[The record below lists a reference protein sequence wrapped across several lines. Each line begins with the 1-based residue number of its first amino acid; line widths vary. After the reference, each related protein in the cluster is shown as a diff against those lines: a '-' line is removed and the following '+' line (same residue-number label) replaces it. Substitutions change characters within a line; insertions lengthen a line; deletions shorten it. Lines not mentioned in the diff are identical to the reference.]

1 MPMTAQTTGEDT
13 LRILDGIKVVEF
25 AQNLAIPMCGRI
37 LAGMGADVVKVE
49 PPTGDAMRSGG
60 DFGPMEAK
68 AYALINPDKRSMAL
82 DLTSPD
88 AKQVIEGLF
97 RWADVVLVAFKQSD
111 LARYGIDWDHARAV
125 NPRLIHLTH
134 TPFGPEGPDAN
145 QGGYDVL
152 VQALSGMGF
161 TMNRSENGVPLA
173 TRPAVND
180 SGTGIAGALGV
191 VAALRHRDQTGE
203 GQRVDVSLLATA
215 LNLSLPTVSQFTG
228 DQPVGSYDD
237 RQTALMSERDAGAP
251 FEELRH
257 EFETNVMAGQR
268 NFRLYFRHYA
278 TSDGLLTVAGL
289 SRGLRAKFHDAT
301 GIARPAGTLTLADQE
316 FHDIVEEAETLFASE
331 PTDHWLGVLR
341 GAGYP
346 CGRYNLPFEALNDPQ
361 VRANWFVDD
370 FEHPVAGSYSTPGM
384 PMQFSQTP
392 VGFSEPAPLFAAHT
406 MEVLTEIGL
415 NIEEIQSLVDTQVVI
430 TDRARNHDT

>member
-1 MPMTAQTTGEDT
+1 
-13 LRILDGIKVVEF
+13 
-25 AQNLAIPMCGRI
+25 
-37 LAGMGADVVKVE
+37 
-49 PPTGDAMRSGG
+49 
-60 DFGPMEAK
+60 
-68 AYALINPDKRSMAL
+68 MAL

-88 AKQVIEGLF
+88 AQQVIEGLF

-111 LARYGIDWDHARAV
+111 LARYGIDWDHARAI

-134 TPFGPEGPDAN
+134 TPFGPKGPDAN

-180 SGTGIAGALGV
+180 NGTGIAGALGV
-191 VAALRHRDQTGE
+191 VAALRHRDQTGK

-237 RQTALMSERDAGAP
+237 RQATLMSERDAGAP
-251 FEELRH
+251 FDALRR

-278 TSDGLLTVAGL
+278 TSDGLLTVAG
-289 SRGLRAKFHDAT
+289 RAKFHEAT

-316 FHDIVEEAETLFASE
+316 FHDIVEDAETLFASE
-331 PTDHWLGVLR
+331 STDHWLRVLR
-341 GAGYP
+341 RAGYP

-406 MEVLTEIGL
+406 VDVLTEIGL
-415 NIEEIQSLVDTQVVI
+415 SAEKIQSLIDSQVVV
-430 TDRARNHDT
+430 TNQPGKQDT

>member
-1 MPMTAQTTGEDT
+1 MSDT
-13 LRILDGIKVVEF
+13 SSGQAVRLLEGIKVVEF

-37 LAGMGADVVKVE
+37 LAGMGADVVKIE

-60 DFGPMEAK
+60 DFGPTEAK

-88 AKQVIEGLF
+88 AKPVIEGLF

-111 LARYGIDWDHARAV
+111 LARYGIDWDSAQAV
-125 NPRLIHLTH
+125 NPRLVHLTH
-134 TPFGPEGPDAN
+134 TPFGPNGPDAN
-145 QGGYDVL
+145 EGGYDVL

-161 TMNRSENGVPLA
+161 TMNRSEGGVPMA

-191 VAALRHRDQTGE
+191 VAALRHRDQTGV

-228 DQPVGSYDD
+228 DQPVGAYGES
-237 RQTALMSERDAGAP
+237 QSALMTQRDEGAD
-251 FEELRH
+251 FEDLRH

-278 TSDGLLTVAGL
+278 TSDGLFTVAGL

-301 GIARPAGTLTLADQE
+301 GITRPAGTLTLADQE
-316 FHDIVEEAETLFASE
+316 FQDIIEEAETLFASNT
-331 PTDHWLGVLR
+331 TDHWMQVLR

-370 FEHPVAGSYSTPGM
+370 FDHPVAGTYTTPGM
-384 PMQFSQTP
+384 PLQFSETP
-392 VGFSEPAPLFAAHT
+392 VGFSQPSPLFAADT
-406 MEVLTEIGL
+406 ADVLNEIGMSPEQIAVL
-415 NIEEIQSLVDTQVVI
+415 IEAKTVV
-430 TDRARNHDT
+430 AN

>member
-1 MPMTAQTTGEDT
+1 MTTSTEDGPT
-13 LRILDGIKVVEF
+13 SLLAGIKVVEF

-60 DFGPMEAK
+60 DFGPTEAK
-68 AYALINPDKRSMAL
+68 AFALINPDKRSIAL

-88 AKQVIEGLF
+88 ATPVIEALF

-111 LARYGIDWDHARAV
+111 LARYGIDWEHAQRV

-145 QGGYDVL
+145 EGGYDVL

-228 DQPVGSYDD
+228 DQPVGSY
-237 RQTALMSERDAGAP
+237 SERQAALIDQRDEGVA
-251 FEELRH
+251 FDELRH

-278 TSDGLLTVAGL
+278 TNDGLLTVAGL
-289 SRGLRAKFHDAT
+289 SRGLRAKFHEAT
-301 GIARPAGTLTLADQE
+301 GITRPAGTLTLADQE
-316 FHDIVEEAETLFASE
+316 FQDIIEEAETLFTTESTE
-331 PTDHWLGVLR
+331 HWIGVLR
-341 GAGYP
+341 DAGYP
-346 CGRYNLPFEALNDPQ
+346 CGRYRLPFEALNDPQ
-361 VRANWFVDD
+361 IRANWFVSD
-370 FEHPVAGSYSTPGM
+370 FEHPVAGTYSTPGM
-384 PMQFSQTP
+384 PLQFSETP
-392 VGFSEPAPLFAAHT
+392 VGFSQPSPLFAAHT
-406 MEVLTEIGL
+406 SDVLGEIGL
-415 NIEEIQSLVDTQVVI
+415 APDHIAELIANDVVI
-430 TDRARNHDT
+430 DGDST